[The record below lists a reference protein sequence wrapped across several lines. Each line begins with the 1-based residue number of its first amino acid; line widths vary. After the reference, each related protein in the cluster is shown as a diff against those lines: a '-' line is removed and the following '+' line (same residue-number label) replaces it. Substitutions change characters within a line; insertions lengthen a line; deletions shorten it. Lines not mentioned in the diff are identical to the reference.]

1 MQNRGHIFVIILIV
15 VCSVSI
21 FSLFTSAEEA
31 EAAKTKLYVKPAEP
45 TYDQN
50 IAANVNLLDRVFQ
63 NVFDKESNPYFSKP
77 LVVFVDPGMRS
88 LQPRGPSV
96 LDLGATFPN
105 DPAGIREKLVGAKTP
120 KVYGS
125 VTGIVCG
132 DKLCK
137 PHPFKAQFA
146 ELKNKVRAGNTAEAM
161 IILEQ
166 IRGELATKYPA
177 QSVLLQGDLAAVMMS
192 ASAKASP
199 IQKDVE
205 LNCEGKVLLERING
219 KFACTF
225 PATALKLV
233 ERGWGKIVE

>member
-1 MQNRGHIFVIILIV
+1 MQNRGHIFVIILIA
-15 VCSVSI
+15 VCGVSI

-63 NVFDKESNPYFSKP
+63 NVFDKESNPYFSEP

-96 LDLGATFPN
+96 LDFGATFPN
-105 DPAGIREKLVGAKTP
+105 DPAGIREKLVGPKTP

-125 VTGIVCG
+125 GTGIVCG
-132 DKLCK
+132 DKLCT

-177 QSVLLQGDLAAVMMS
+177 QSVLLQGDLAAVMIA

-205 LNCEGKVLLERING
+205 LSCEGKVLLERING
-219 KFACTF
+219 KFACTY